1 MDVFSGAGAIFTR
14 RCRAVLAYIWLA
26 GMNRVRRPT
35 SADGVLHL
43 LLRVVVPAD
52 KLETIDDLDRV
63 ELLPDVIPELSEISQ
78 ECRNEVWITK
88 IGDVCQLTAA
98 RASGVTKPG

>member
-1 MDVFSGAGAIFTR
+1 MQGRFGI
-14 RCRAVLAYIWLA
+14 YMLA

-43 LLRVVVPAD
+43 LSCVVVPAD
-52 KLETIDDLDRV
+52 KLEPIDDLDRV

-98 RASGVTKPG
+98 RASSVSEPG